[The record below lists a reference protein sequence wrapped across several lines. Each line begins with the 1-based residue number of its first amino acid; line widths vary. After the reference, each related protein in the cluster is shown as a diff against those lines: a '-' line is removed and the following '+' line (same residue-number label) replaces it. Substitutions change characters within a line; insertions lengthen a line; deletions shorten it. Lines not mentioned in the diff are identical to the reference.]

1 MQFRGSIVKKV
12 RKEKGFKQSHLAELL
27 GMSQSY
33 LSKIENDRVSMSV
46 TDLGRISTVL
56 ECEVGRFF
64 IAKKRP

>member
-27 GMSQSY
+27 GISQSY

-46 TDLGRISTVL
+46 ADLGKISTAL

-64 IAKKRP
+64 VVKKRA